1 MGEECRQGHL
11 MLSLFSS
18 LQYSYNILQY
28 SYNVLQYCYNIL
40 QYLQCYRSLCL
51 EGCYSGSTTML
62 HKKTHRKQPR
72 VRNYFHV
79 KAFLLKKCKTECQ
92 KKTLLILESCHGWC
106 TMKDL
111 KGLRSPITGFVAC
124 VTGNLAGTLKLVQR
138 LLLVELLFSCNAPL
152 STLLNFQSSIDV
164 FRALHI

>member
-1 MGEECRQGHL
+1 MGEECRQGRL

-18 LQYSYNILQY
+18 LQYSYNVLQY
-28 SYNVLQYCYNIL
+28 SYNIL

-79 KAFLLKKCKTECQ
+79 KAFLLTKCKTEYQ
-92 KKTLLILESCHGWC
+92 KK
-106 TMKDL
+106 
-111 KGLRSPITGFVAC
+111 
-124 VTGNLAGTLKLVQR
+124 R
-138 LLLVELLFSCNAPL
+138 LYSYWRHAMVDA
-152 STLLNFQSSIDV
+152 Q
-164 FRALHI
+164 